1 MLIAWFLV
9 GLAAGL
15 IAGAACTYVYLDNKF
30 QKAVKEVLD
39 GIRDELARF
48 ADE

>member
-30 QKAVKEVLD
+30 QKAVKEVLNEFSE
-39 GIRDELARF
+39 RLAQF

>member
-1 MLIAWFLV
+1 MLFAWFLV

-15 IAGAACTYVYLDNKF
+15 IAGVGVTYVYLDKKF
-30 QKAVKEVLD
+30 QKSVEEVLNEFSE
-39 GIRDELARF
+39 RLARF

>member
-15 IAGAACTYVYLDNKF
+15 IAGAACTYMYLDKKF
-30 QKAVKEVLD
+30 QKSVEEVLNEFSE
-39 GIRDELARF
+39 RLAQF

>member
-15 IAGAACTYVYLDNKF
+15 VAGVVGTYVYLDNKF
-30 QKAVKEVLD
+30 QKAVKEMLD
-39 GIRDELARF
+39 GIKDELARF

>member
-1 MLIAWFLV
+1 MLFAWFLV

-15 IAGAACTYVYLDNKF
+15 IAGVACTYVYLDKKF
-30 QKAVKEVLD
+30 QKSVEEVLD
-39 GIRDELARF
+39 GIKDELARF

>member
-1 MLIAWFLV
+1 MLFAWFLV

-15 IAGAACTYVYLDNKF
+15 VVGVAGTYMYLDKKF
-30 QKAVKEVLD
+30 QKSVEEVLNEFSE
-39 GIRDELARF
+39 RLAQF

>member
-1 MLIAWFLV
+1 MLFAWFLV

-15 IAGAACTYVYLDNKF
+15 VVGVAGTYMYLDNKF
-30 QKAVKEVLD
+30 QKAVKEVLNEFSE
-39 GIRDELARF
+39 RLAQF

>member
-1 MLIAWFLV
+1 MFFMWMLFSACIGV
-9 GLAAGL
+9 VIGVT
-15 IAGAACTYVYLDNKF
+15 GAYVYLDNKF

-39 GIRDELARF
+39 GIQDELARF

>member
-15 IAGAACTYVYLDNKF
+15 VVGVASTYMYLDKKF
-30 QKAVKEVLD
+30 QKSVEEVLNEFAE
-39 GIRDELARF
+39 RLAQF

>member
-9 GLAAGL
+9 GLATGLVVGVAG
-15 IAGAACTYVYLDNKF
+15 TYMYLDKKF
-30 QKAVKEVLD
+30 QKSVEEVLN
-39 GIRDELARF
+39 EFSEQLAQF